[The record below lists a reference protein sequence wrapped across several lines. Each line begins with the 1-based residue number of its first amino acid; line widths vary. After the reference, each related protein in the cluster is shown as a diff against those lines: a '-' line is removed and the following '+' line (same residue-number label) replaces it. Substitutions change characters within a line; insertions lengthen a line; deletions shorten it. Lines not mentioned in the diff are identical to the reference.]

1 METTAPHKPMV
12 LMVEDEE
19 DTASLLK
26 FLLERAS
33 YRVVHAKDGRSAQEL
48 VDTMEKPDIILLDV
62 MLPFLSGLQVLT
74 YIRSK
79 TAWEKVPIVMLTA
92 DGSEHDI
99 KRALESGA
107 NDYML
112 KPFNPRELT
121 SRLKRFLGPSA

>member
-1 METTAPHKPMV
+1 MELTANYKPKV

-26 FLLERAS
+26 FLLERAN
-33 YRVVHAKDGRSAQEL
+33 YRVVHAKDGRNAQEL
-48 VDTMEKPDIILLDV
+48 IDTMPVPDIVLLDV

-79 TAWEKVPIVMLTA
+79 IEWEKVPVVMLTA

-99 KRALESGA
+99 KRALETGA